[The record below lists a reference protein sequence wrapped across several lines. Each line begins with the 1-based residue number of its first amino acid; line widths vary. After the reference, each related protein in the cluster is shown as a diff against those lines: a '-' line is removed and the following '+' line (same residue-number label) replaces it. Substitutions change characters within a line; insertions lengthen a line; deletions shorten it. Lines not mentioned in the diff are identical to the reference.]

1 MESVNCVTA
10 NKTAV
15 LERERTGCAM
25 SLNRRVYDRGMRS
38 LLWLSAGITC
48 ALLVFLMGYILWR
61 GIPQLS
67 WQFLT
72 SSESVLKGTLGIL
85 PAICNTLYVVCVTLC
100 IALPLGVGAAVYLTE
115 YATNHK
121 LVSAIEFAAETLSGI
136 PSILYAL
143 VGYLAFCK
151 TLGLGY
157 SLLAASLALAMMN
170 LPTIIRTTQES
181 LKTVPQSYREGSLG
195 LGAGKWHMIRTV
207 VLPSSVDGIV
217 TGCILS
223 IGRVVGESAVLM
235 FTAGMGTTLQNF
247 FGSFNDQ
254 ALSHFLSTGDLSL
267 LFSGLTD
274 SSGATLTVA
283 LYVYAKERAEF
294 DLAFS
299 VALVL
304 LAITLAINLS
314 AKLVGKRLKK
324 R

>member
-15 LERERTGCAM
+15 LERERTGCTM

-181 LKTVPQSYREGSLG
+181 LKTVPQSYREGALG
-195 LGAGKWHMIRTV
+195 LGSGKWHMIRTV
-207 VLPSSVDGIV
+207 VLPSSIDGIV
-217 TGCILS
+217 TGCILAV
-223 IGRVVGESAVLM
+223 GRIVGESAVC
-235 FTAGMGTTLQNF
+235 GRHGQR
-247 FGSFNDQ
+247 
-254 ALSHFLSTGDLSL
+254 HERL
-267 LFSGLTD
+267 LCQPGQVPPQLRCHPD
-274 SSGATLTVA
+274 GATV
-283 LYVYAKERAEF
+283 
-294 DLAFS
+294 
-299 VALVL
+299 
-304 LAITLAINLS
+304 
-314 AKLVGKRLKK
+314 RLCQGAGHDGPGL
-324 R
+324 RRGGGAAGAHSGYQSGGQGGGQ

>member
-38 LLWLSAGITC
+38 LLWLNAGITC

-181 LKTVPQSYREGSLG
+181 LKTVPQSYREGALG
-195 LGAGKWHMIRTV
+195 LGSGKWHMIRTV
-207 VLPSSVDGIV
+207 VLPSSIDGIV
-217 TGCILS
+217 TGCILAV
-223 IGRVVGESAVLM
+223 GRIVGESAVLLYVG
-235 FTAGMGTTLQNF
+235 GMGNAMNDF
-247 FGSFNDQ
+247 FASPDK
-254 ALSHFLSTGDLSL
+254 FLH
-267 LFSGLTD
+267 
-274 SSGATLTVA
+274 SSGATLTVQ
-283 LYVYAKERAEF
+283 LYVFAKERAMM
-294 DLAFS
+294 DPAFA
-299 VALVL
+299 VAVVLLVL
-304 LAITLAINLS
+304 TLAINLA
-314 AKLVGKRLKK
+314 AKAAGNKLRQKQ
-324 R
+324 

>member
-85 PAICNTLYVVCVTLC
+85 PAVCNTLYVVCVTLG

-181 LKTVPQSYREGSLG
+181 LKTVPRSYREGALG
-195 LGAGKWHMIRTV
+195 LGSGKWHMIRTV
-207 VLPSSVDGIV
+207 VLPSSIDGIV
-217 TGCILS
+217 TGCILAV
-223 IGRVVGESAVLM
+223 GRIVGESAVLLYVG
-235 FTAGMGTTLQNF
+235 GMGNAMNDF
-247 FGSFNDQ
+247 FASPDK
-254 ALSHFLSTGDLSL
+254 FLH
-267 LFSGLTD
+267 
-274 SSGATLTVA
+274 SSGATLTVQ
-283 LYVYAKERAEF
+283 LYVFAKERAMM
-294 DLAFS
+294 DPAFT
-299 VALVL
+299 VAVVLLVL
-304 LAITLAINLS
+304 TLAINLA
-314 AKLVGKRLKK
+314 AKAAGKKLRQKQ
-324 R
+324 